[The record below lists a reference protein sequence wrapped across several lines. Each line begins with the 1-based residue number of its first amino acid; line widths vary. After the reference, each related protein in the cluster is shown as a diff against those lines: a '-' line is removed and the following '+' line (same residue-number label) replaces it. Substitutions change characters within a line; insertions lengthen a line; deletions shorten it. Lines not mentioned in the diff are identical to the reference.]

1 YDGKNVSRTV
11 CLKISNRLLPYEKT
25 KCRMIS
31 SKLSNRVVSNK
42 SCGLNLKAS
51 SHKYLI
57 TFSGNLRILLRAS
70 RISYSR
76 VFCSGVRS
84 PSRSA
89 LNRALYSLRRLLS
102 VELAFSSYF
111 KSFSCTKYTPRRL
124 SSADAILALLPTTI
138 LLIVVQN
145 IFQVTSVSRITAS
158 AREERTFSKVFSIS
172 RIFHLRWNAVSNV
185 KTFWSD
191 V

>member
-1 YDGKNVSRTV
+1 MPDD
-11 CLKISNRLLPYEKT
+11 IFQ
-25 KCRMIS
+25 
-31 SKLSNRVVSNK
+31 VVK
-42 SCGLNLKAS
+42 S
-51 SHKYLI
+51 
-57 TFSGNLRILLRAS
+57 
-70 RISYSR
+70 
-76 VFCSGVRS
+76 SGVEQILRVEFKSIIPQVLNNFLWEFTNSFKGFTNFIQPGLLFRS
-84 PSRSA
+84 EISIPFSPQQSII
-89 LNRALYSLRRLLS
+89 LRRLLS

-191 V
+191 VFMVPITDKFEGMRTLWLPSP